1 VKKKRLYLLTGFL
14 GAGKTT
20 TLKGILKDLSQSKNA
35 VIMNEFGKTGI
46 DGSLLKEFDIELSEI
61 NRGSI
66 FCSCLQVN
74 FVTEL
79 ARLAQTDVDRVF
91 VEGSGLADPSNIG
104 EILEALKAYMK
115 VEDSPYIYAGAIC
128 VVDARTFL
136 TEVEEIEAI
145 TNQIELAHMVIINK
159 SDLVDDLTGIR
170 EKVAAINPNA
180 DIHETTFGKMGMDF
194 FHREGE
200 LLGEPLKKETTNT
213 VDTKPKTFTMNIR
226 SEVSHPELNS
236 FLEEIAPM
244 VYRVKGFTQIEGEMM
259 KVDMVGSMI
268 DVEKSTQEW
277 DESTLVFLTKKRE
290 NITVPQILKGIVDAW
305 KRNTTAEM
313 KMMNG

>member
-1 VKKKRLYLLTGFL
+1 MKKKKLYLLTGFL

-20 TLKGILKDLSQSKNA
+20 TLKGILKDLSESKNA

-79 ARLAQTDVDRVF
+79 ARMADTDVERVF

-104 EILEALKAYMK
+104 EILKALKAYMK
-115 VEDSPYIYAGAIC
+115 IEDSPYVYAGAIC

-136 TEVEEIEAI
+136 IEVDEIEAI

-159 SDLVDDLTGIR
+159 SDLVEDTSIVRDRI
-170 EKVAAINPNA
+170 AMINPDA
-180 DIHETTFGKMGMDF
+180 EIYRTTFGKIGIEF
-194 FHREGE
+194 FQREGDFLE
-200 LLGEPLKKETTNT
+200 KILKKKTTNT
-213 VDTKPKTFTMNIR
+213 VDTKPKTFTMNIQ
-226 SEVSHPELNS
+226 SEVSHPELNN
-236 FLEEIAPM
+236 FLEEIGSM
-244 VYRVKGFTQIEGEMM
+244 VYRVKGFTQIEGQMM

-268 DVEKSTQEW
+268 DVEKSTNEW
-277 DESTLVFLTKKRE
+277 EESTLVFLTKKME
-290 NITVPQILKGIVDAW
+290 GMSVPQILKRIVDAW
-305 KRNTTAEM
+305 KKNTTVEM
-313 KMMNG
+313 KMKNG

>member
-1 VKKKRLYLLTGFL
+1 MKKKRLYLLTGFL

-20 TLKGILKDLSQSKNA
+20 TLKGILKDLSESKNA

-79 ARLAQTDVDRVF
+79 ARMAETDVDRVF

-115 VEDSPYIYAGAIC
+115 AEDSPYIYAGAIC

-136 TEVEEIEAI
+136 TEVEEIDAI

-244 VYRVKGFTQIEGEMM
+244 VYRVKGFTLIEGEMM

-277 DESTLVFLTKKRE
+277 DESTLVFLTKKIE
-290 NITVPQILKGIVDAW
+290 DMSVPQILKGIVGAW

>member
-1 VKKKRLYLLTGFL
+1 MKKKRLYLLTGFL

-20 TLKGILKDLSQSKNA
+20 TLKGVLKDLSQSKNA

-79 ARLAQTDVDRVF
+79 ARMAQTDVDRVF

-170 EKVAAINPNA
+170 EKVAAINSNT

-200 LLGEPLKKETTNT
+200 ILGEPLKKETTNT

-244 VYRVKGFTQIEGEMM
+244 VYRVKGFTQIEGDMM

-277 DESTLVFLTKKRE
+277 DESTLVFLTKKIE
-290 NITVPQILKGIVDAW
+290 DMTVPQILKGIVDAW
-305 KRNTTAEM
+305 KKNTAAEM

>member
-1 VKKKRLYLLTGFL
+1 MKKKKLYLLTGFL

-20 TLKGILKDLSQSKNA
+20 TLKGILKDLTGSKNA

-46 DGSLLKEFDIELSEI
+46 DGSLLEEFDIELSEI

-66 FCSCLQVN
+66 FCSCLQIN

-79 ARLAQTDVDRVF
+79 ERMAHTDVDRVF

-104 EILEALKAYMK
+104 EILKALNAYMK
-115 VEDSPYIYAGAIC
+115 VEDSPYIYGGAIC

-136 TEVEEIEAI
+136 NEVEEIDAI
-145 TNQIELAHMVIINK
+145 TNQLELAHMIIINK
-159 SDLVDDLTGIR
+159 SDLVDDLTLIR
-170 EKVAAINPNA
+170 EKVVAINSNA
-180 DIHETTFGKMGMDF
+180 DIHETTFGKIGMNF

-200 LLGEPLKKETTNT
+200 ILGGLLKKETTNT
-213 VDTKPKTFTMNIR
+213 VDTKPKTFTMQIK
-226 SEVSHPELNS
+226 SEVSHPELNN

-259 KVDMVGSMI
+259 KVDMVGNMI
-268 DVEKSTQEW
+268 DVEKSTQSW
-277 DESTLVFLTKKRE
+277 NESTLVLITKKRE
-290 NITVPQILKGIVDAW
+290 DMGVPQILKGIVDAW
-305 KRNTTAEM
+305 KKNTTANM
-313 KMMNG
+313 KMVNG

>member
-1 VKKKRLYLLTGFL
+1 MKKKRLYLLTGFL

-79 ARLAQTDVDRVF
+79 ARMAQTDVERVF

-145 TNQIELAHMVIINK
+145 TNQIELAHMVLINK

-170 EKVAAINPNA
+170 EKVAAINSNA
-180 DIHETTFGKMGMDF
+180 DIHETTFGKIGMDF
-194 FHREGE
+194 FHREGDFLE
-200 LLGEPLKKETTNT
+200 ETIKKETTNT

-226 SEVSHPELNS
+226 SEVSHSELDN
-236 FLEEIAPM
+236 FLEEIGPM
-244 VYRVKGFTQIEGEMM
+244 VYRVKGFTQVEGDMM

-277 DESTLVFLTKKRE
+277 DESTLVFLTKKIE
-290 NITVPQILKGIVDAW
+290 DMTVPQILKGIVGAW
-305 KRNTTAEM
+305 KKNTTAEM